1 METKTIECKKDD
13 YWMRK
18 NREKY
23 FKQISDT
30 LALLSRQVEN
40 RNSQQLYDIDIFA
53 EDVFKGLLNLV
64 YGYELVNLNIQKKS
78 MPAIDLGD
86 KISKVAVQVT
96 AENSSSKIK
105 ETIDKF
111 TEMKFYDEYKRLLIL
126 IVNKKKNYHG
136 EFENR
141 SLYFKTEIL
150 DIDDLLTHIRE
161 LETPLLE
168 KIANFLENEL
178 QSKKKHGGYAGQV
191 SESNEVETIM
201 RLIEFLSNYENKNI
215 DSKPEEEPYPEK
227 KIYKRFSDHSV
238 FLESLYRERV
248 PIYGQA
254 LDIAVNT
261 MGLHLGKIIKI
272 RSYLKEKS
280 DTTLTE
286 CDGNPKMALDVLSD
300 YFESKISSQGIR
312 YDRSAISFYLIDEL
326 IKCNVFPNSPSGEA
340 RSRQ

>member
-1 METKTIECKKDD
+1 METRTIECKKNE
-13 YWMRK
+13 YWVRM
-18 NREKY
+18 NRENY
-23 FKQISDT
+23 IKQISDA
-30 LALLSRQVEN
+30 LALLRLQVEN
-40 RNSQQLYDIDIFA
+40 RNSQQLYDIDSFT
-53 EDVFKGLLNLV
+53 EDVFKGLLNRV
-64 YGYELVNLNIQKKS
+64 YGYDLENLNIQKKS

-86 KISKVAVQVT
+86 KNSSVAVQVT
-96 AENSSSKIK
+96 SENSSTKII

-111 TEMKFYDEYKRLLIL
+111 TDIKLYDEYKRLLIL
-126 IVNKKKNYHG
+126 IVNKKKNYRG

-150 DIDDLLTHIRE
+150 DIDDLLTHIRG

-178 QSKKKHGGYAGQV
+178 EANKKHGGYTGQV

-215 DSKPEEEPYPEK
+215 DSKPEEEPDPEK
-227 KIYKRFSDHSV
+227 KIYKRFSDHST

-248 PIYGQA
+248 PIYGEA
-254 LDIAVNT
+254 LDIAVKT

-280 DTTLTE
+280 DETLTE
-286 CDGNPKMALDVLSD
+286 CDDNPKMALDALSD
-300 YFESKISSQGIR
+300 YFELKISSQGIK
-312 YDRSAISFYLIDEL
+312 YDHGAIKFYLIDEL
-326 IKCNVFPNSPSGEA
+326 IKCNVFPNPPAGGA
-340 RSRQ
+340 AND